1 MIVGHSA
8 HAPHV
13 TVNNVGSKCGDNKSQ
28 RVQLYFI
35 SILNNIRNWTAGPR
49 IIMLGYIY
57 FVAMEIRS
65 G

>member
-1 MIVGHSA
+1 MVGHSA

-35 SILNNIRNWTAGPR
+35 SILINIWNWTAGPR
-49 IIMLGYIY
+49 IIMAEYMY
-57 FVAMEIRS
+57 SVTMEIRS